1 MRRTDPISIVDQ
13 QQQIMRVLKYGAEV
27 LQQKARRVTR
37 FDGELRKLFDRMIA
51 TMYAEHGV
59 GLAAPQVGVSQQAA
73 VIDISGGGEKNKIIR
88 ICNPEITESHG
99 KQTVEEGC
107 LSFPEIRAVI
117 TRPKQVFVKG
127 QDVDG
132 NLVELE
138 GDDLLARAFCH
149 EIDHLNGVLII
160 DHVSALKRD
169 LIKRRIK
176 KKIKEGE
183 WG

>member
-13 QQQIMRVLKYGAEV
+13 QQQIMRVLKFGAEI

-37 FDGELRKLFDRMIA
+37 FDGDLRKLFDRMIA

-59 GLAAPQVGVSQQAA
+59 GLAAPQVGVSQQVA
-73 VIDISGGGEKNKIIR
+73 VIDISGGGDKSTIIR
-88 ICNPEITESHG
+88 ICNPEIVESHG
-99 KQTVEEGC
+99 KQNVEEGC

-132 NLVELE
+132 NPLELE

>member
-1 MRRTDPISIVDQ
+1 MRVTNPVSIIDQ
-13 QQQIMRVLKYGAEV
+13 QKQVFRILKYGAEV
-27 LQQKARRVTR
+27 LQRKAAPVTK
-37 FDGELRKLFDRMIA
+37 FDAELRKLFDRMIA

-59 GLAAPQVGVSQQAA
+59 GLAAPQVGVSQQVA
-73 VIDISGGGEKNKIIR
+73 VIDISGGEDRSKIIR
-88 ICNPEITESHG
+88 ICNPEIVESHG
-99 KQTVEEGC
+99 KQSIEEGC

-117 TRPKQVFVKG
+117 SRPKHVLVKG
-127 QDVDG
+127 QDMDG
-132 NLVELE
+132 NPIELE
-138 GDDLLARAFCH
+138 GDELLARAFCH

-176 KKIKEGE
+176 RKIKNGE